1 MIAVAGSPVPGARF
15 QAAVQGSGREIPH
28 LSKELIEK
36 YLVDLER
43 LGVLSK

>member
-1 MIAVAGSPVPGARF
+1 MTAVAGSPVPGERF
-15 QAAVQGSGREIPH
+15 QTAVQESGRAIPH
-28 LSKELIEK
+28 LSKQLIEK